1 MDSYYEILGI
11 PKTASSAEIR
21 QAYARLARERHPD
34 RFTDPEEKARAH
46 EFFRDLTT
54 AFNTLSNEKSR
65 REYDIE
71 SQTPRSAV
79 PEEIARH
86 AFETGVAR
94 LKARDF
100 HEAVQQ
106 FRVAVRHMP
115 EEPRFHAA
123 LASALANNPH
133 WVREAIEAIDN
144 AIRLAPQEPAFHLQL
159 ARLLDGQGL
168 KLRARKAAEAALRLA
183 PGDPGVIVGAAELGV
198 GPTEEPPP
206 PAPGGLRGLLRRKP

>member
-1 MDSYYEILGI
+1 MASYYEILGV

-65 REYDIE
+65 REYDID
-71 SQTPRSAV
+71 SQTPKSAV

-106 FRVAVRHMP
+106 FRVAVRLMP
-115 EEPRFHAA
+115 GDPRYHAA

-133 WVREAIEAIDN
+133 WVRDAIAAIET
-144 AIRLAPQEPAFHLQL
+144 AIRLSPQEPAFHLEL
-159 ARLLDGQGL
+159 ARLLDRQGL

-183 PGDPGVIVGAAELGV
+183 PDDPAVIVAATELGV
-198 GPTEEPPP
+198 VTEGPPP
-206 PAPGGLRGLLRRKP
+206 PPGGLRGLFRRKP